1 MKKFFAFVFISIL
14 IFSCTKKEEETKV
27 VSSNTTSTQ
36 GASFKKDL
44 KTITPKDLQAIL
56 KSNQGK
62 VVLINFFATWCPPCR
77 KEVPELIELYKTYK
91 NKNVEFIGIAI
102 DDNGAEAVAPFA
114 EKININYPLYLT
126 TQDLNNIYK
135 VDAVP
140 TTLLYDKNGKLV
152 QTITGYVEG
161 SELSR
166 MINMML

>member
-1 MKKFFAFVFISIL
+1 MLLVV
-14 IFSCTKKEEETKV
+14 FSCTKKEESKV
-27 VSSNTTSTQ
+27 EPSRESSNQSV
-36 GASFKKDL
+36 SFKKDL
-44 KTITPKDLQAIL
+44 KTLTSKDLQTIL
-56 KSNQGK
+56 TSNKGK
-62 VVLINFFATWCPPCR
+62 VVLVNFFATWCPPCR

-140 TTLLYDKNGKLV
+140 TTFLFDKNGKLV

>member
-114 EKININYPLYLT
+114 EKININYP
-126 TQDLNNIYK
+126 
-135 VDAVP
+135 
-140 TTLLYDKNGKLV
+140 
-152 QTITGYVEG
+152 
-161 SELSR
+161 
-166 MINMML
+166 